1 MANKNTCMCW
11 AYLWQYFDM
20 FKKIRTEEFGGDP
33 DAYVSSEYAQG
44 RLREQLGDCVIVS
57 DLDKETE
64 MSEREALSIYGRNW
78 DLLKQSYDAGS
89 KDLFKFC
96 CKVQQISDKEWQEEK
111 ERLWAEE
118 EAKKEEEAAEGEV
131 PAEETPAE

>member
-1 MANKNTCMCW
+1 MANKNICMCW

-33 DAYVSSEYAQG
+33 NAYVSPEYAQG

-78 DLLKQSYDAGS
+78 DLLKQSYEAGS

-118 EAKKEEEAAEGEV
+118 EAKKEEEAAEGEGST
-131 PAEETPAE
+131 EETPAE

>member
-1 MANKNTCMCW
+1 MANKNICMCW

-33 DAYVSSEYAQG
+33 KAFVSPEYVQAK
-44 RLREQLGDCVIVS
+44 LREQLGDCVIVS

-64 MSEREALSIYGRNW
+64 MSEREARSIYGRNW
-78 DLLKQSYDAGS
+78 ELLAEAYNLGS

-118 EAKKEEEAAEGEV
+118 EAKKEEEAT
-131 PAEETPAE
+131 ETPAE

>member
-1 MANKNTCMCW
+1 MANKNICMCW

-20 FKKIRTEEFGGDP
+20 FKKIRAEEFGGDP
-33 DAYVSSEYAQG
+33 NKFVSPEYVQG

-78 DLLKQSYDAGS
+78 ELLAESYKLGS

-96 CKVQQISDKEWQEEK
+96 CKVQQVSDKEWQEEK

-118 EAKKEEEAAEGEV
+118 EAKKEEEAT
-131 PAEETPAE
+131 ETPAE